1 LREIA
6 LNNKQSEFYDKDEA
20 KRRFEAALR
29 GARVA
34 GHKPMTDV
42 PKKRPSQAK
51 RKQYSD
57 YFVRQYLDGSSL
69 RPR

>member
-1 LREIA
+1 LNEIA

-42 PKKRPSQAK
+42 PKKRGVA
-51 RKQYSD
+51 
-57 YFVRQYLDGSSL
+57 RQIGEKASNIAD
-69 RPR
+69 